1 MGVGPG
7 GGSDCKAEALVGGVS
22 GHPLLSVLL
31 SLSEHGFPRVRRFEA
46 LGSVLSSG
54 FALGD
59 EFLRVLL
66 LNKTDLCKIQ
76 RAS

>member
-1 MGVGPG
+1 MGHG
-7 GGSDCKAEALVGGVS
+7 GRSDCKAEALVGVMS

-31 SLSEHGFPRVRRFEA
+31 SLSEHGFPSVGRFEA
-46 LGSVLSSG
+46 LGSVLSLG
-54 FALGD
+54 FASGD

-66 LNKTDLCKIQ
+66 LNKTDLCKVQ